1 MNMTNAG
8 IKEKFRA
15 LISFIKE
22 DKDIWTVV
30 LIAIILYPPAGLV
43 LALLVGFQL
52 VVFKSFWEGKGRR
65 I

>member
-15 LISFIKE
+15 FTSFIKE

-52 VVFKSFWEGKGRR
+52 VVFKSFWRDKGRR
-65 I
+65 V